1 MTGQNLSGFDAVLKD
16 VYGPRIEEQLNLVCS
31 LSDWIDEDDA
41 ADWTGRQVIYP
52 IHVARNQGVG
62 ASAEGARLPQAGAQS
77 YADVKIPE
85 KYNYGRI
92 QLTGQ
97 VIKAS
102 TENKGAFTRAME
114 SELKGLV
121 KDMGNDRERQFFG
134 AGNGV
139 LCLVQGASQA
149 TTTSNT
155 LAIDSPFGITPTT
168 NGCRFLQPGMVC
180 TVLAPSTT
188 AVEGTFTVTA
198 TAAFNA
204 AGTVVTLSSIIGPAG
219 GFSDNAR
226 IVRGNADVP
235 AGTTNNYANEVMGL
249 LGLVDDGTYCATLH
263 NIARATYPIF
273 NSPVIANIGG
283 LTVDVIQRLIDASDE
298 LGGGDFASDGVFFCH
313 YSVRREYLKLLQ
325 PDRRYT
331 GADLNKPDG
340 GTKNAALKRGGEIT
354 YGDRPWKVAK
364 HMPYGTLFGFL
375 KGSITRYIHVRGEW
389 ADEDERILRNVVG
402 YDAWEAFYRIF
413 DNLHMDRPNEGFR
426 GDGINAAV
434 TVNHNY

>member
-1 MTGQNLSGFDAVLKD
+1 MTGQNLSGFDAALKD
-16 VYGPRIEEQLNLVCS
+16 VYGPRIIEQLNLVCS
-31 LSDWIDEDDA
+31 LSDWIDEDDS

-62 ASAEGARLPQAGAQS
+62 ASAEGARLPQAGAQA
-77 YADVKIPE
+77 YADCKIPE

-134 AGNGV
+134 AGGGV
-139 LCLVQGASQA
+139 LCLLYGAQTLTGTA
-149 TTTSNT
+149 TGSINV
-155 LAIDSPFGITPTT
+155 DSPYGITPTT

-180 TVLAPSTT
+180 TVLHPSANT
-188 AVEGTFTVTA
+188 VQGTFTVTA
-198 TAAFNA
+198 TAAFA
-204 AGTVVTLSSIIGPAG
+204 ADGSNFAYSSGSGAC
-219 GFSDNAR
+219 SDNAR
-226 IVRGNADVP
+226 VVRGNADVP
-235 AGTTNNYANEVMGL
+235 AGTTNNYTNEVMGL
-249 LGLVDDGTYCATLH
+249 LGLIDDSTYCATLH

-298 LGGGDFASDGVFFCH
+298 LGGGDFASEGVFFCH

-331 GADLNKPDG
+331 GADLNTPDAG
-340 GTKNAALKRGGEIT
+340 VKNAALKKGGEIT

-364 HMPYGTLFGFL
+364 HCPYGTLFGFL

-413 DNLHMDRPNEGFR
+413 DNLAMDRPNEGFR
-426 GDGINAAV
+426 GDGINATV
-434 TVNHNY
+434 VVNHNY